1 MVLPDF
7 IKEQLLTEVQF
18 SASRSGGPGGQNVNK
33 VNTKIELRFPVQDS
47 AVLDDVQKQLIF
59 SKLKN
64 RINND
69 GELIITSSAA
79 RTQWKNKEK
88 ATQKFFELIEK
99 ALTRP
104 RKRKKTQPT
113 VASRLKRLENK
124 KKQGQKK
131 IFRKPPEL

>member
-99 ALTRP
+99 ALTRH

>member
-33 VNTKIELRFPVQDS
+33 VNTKIELRFFVKDS
-47 AVLDDVQKQLIF
+47 VVLDEMQKELIL

-64 RINND
+64 RINNE
-69 GELIITSSAA
+69 GELIITSSAE

-99 ALTRP
+99 ALTTA

-113 VASRLKRLENK
+113 VASQIKRLENK